1 MARHIANVCSRA
13 ARNWS
18 FDGANISVSVVWALG
33 SPWPQRT
40 VAATRCPTS
49 LDSLRHIYQTIFHR
63 SRGSGGSASQMR
75 FRRTSRGKYFGCVG
89 VGAMYVLRSEVGSR
103 PSSRPVIP
111 TSINMS
117 KCINYMAFETAELLQ
132 QMRDGINV
140 PSNPPEQRSWSWTE
154 K

>member
-1 MARHIANVCSRA
+1 
-13 ARNWS
+13 
-18 FDGANISVSVVWALG
+18 
-33 SPWPQRT
+33 
-40 VAATRCPTS
+40 
-49 LDSLRHIYQTIFHR
+49 
-63 SRGSGGSASQMR
+63 
-75 FRRTSRGKYFGCVG
+75 
-89 VGAMYVLRSEVGSR
+89 MYVLRSEVGSR

-154 K
+154 KKRMWLIMSNYGLGMTALRDFDADLVDMLLQGLATEVLLWQLSLSQRAAM